1 MTKSVT
7 GTARILLAA
16 AAILAAPLLAHAQ
29 GTPSPE
35 EARKRL
41 EEEKIR
47 LDAKEKLSKDLEAGI
62 DKLAAE
68 RERINARLIETG
80 KLIQQSEAQLNGI
93 EARLGELDAEE
104 KRLRGVLE
112 QRHGAISTLLAALQR
127 IGRNPPPV
135 MVTRREDAL
144 TMVRSAMLLSSAFPE
159 LRGEA
164 ERLTKDLRDLARV
177 IKSSR
182 AEGEKLRAEKA
193 RHDEARVR
201 LAALQDEKRRSSA
214 HQQRELQSVRQEV
227 ARIAN
232 SVKEMNDLLQRLDK
246 ELVSRLPAAP
256 AKEAAAADPNAGPA
270 GEGDRKVAVLAPS
283 GERMAMLAPSRIKPN
298 IPFDQAKGTMQLPS
312 QGRRILSFGQKTPF
326 GTQSKGIGLQTRY
339 GGAVVSP
346 CDGLVVYAGEFRTY
360 GQLLI
365 ISPGGGYHVLL
376 AGLSQIDVQV
386 GQSVLM
392 GEPVGVM
399 SSAAKS
405 QAAQDSGG
413 PVLTVEF
420 RKDQRPIDPDPWWSD
435 ASRKVQG

>member
-1 MTKSVT
+1 VTKSVT

-16 AAILAAPLLAHAQ
+16 AAILAAPLLAQAQ

-41 EEEKIR
+41 EQEKIR

-68 RERINARLIETG
+68 RDRIGARLIETG
-80 KLIQQSEAQLNGI
+80 KLIQQSEGQLNGI

-182 AEGEKLRAEKA
+182 TEGEKLRAEKA

-201 LAALQDEKRRSSA
+201 LAALQDEKRRSGA

-232 SVKEMNDLLQRLDK
+232 SVKEMNDFLHRLDK
-246 ELVSRLPAAP
+246 ELVSRLPAAT
-256 AKEAAAADPNAGPA
+256 AKEAADPNAAPA
-270 GEGDRKVAVLAPS
+270 GEGDRKAVAVLAPS
-283 GERMAMLAPSRIKPN
+283 GERVAMLAPSRIKPN
-298 IPFDQAKGTMQLPS
+298 IPFDQSKGTLQLPS
-312 QGRRILSFGQKTPF
+312 QGSRILSFGQKTTF
-326 GTQSKGIGLQTRY
+326 GTQSKGIGIQTRY

-346 CDGLVVYAGEFRTY
+346 CDGLIVYAGEFRTY

-399 SSAAKS
+399 SAAAKS